1 MLGSDKDID
10 NKNRA
15 RLGGWE
21 YAGWGGGCG
30 CDFEQV
36 GQNSPY

>member
-21 YAGWGGGCG
+21 YAGWGGGG
-30 CDFEQV
+30 LWL
-36 GQNSPY
+36 